1 MKEKLR
7 TLGIDAVGSTPKE
20 YAELIVNDKA
30 RFEQAVKIA
39 GAKAE

>member
-7 TLGIDAVGSTPKE
+7 VLGIDAVGSTPQE
-20 YAELIVNDKA
+20 YATQIANDKA
-30 RFEQAVKIA
+30 RFEKAVKIA